1 MFSFLSVIS
10 AGVKI
15 TTTVSIIIVGISMAA
30 SGVWLIKHSSDIT
43 EIVQKFNDL
52 HGVAISIR
60 NSELGLGLFDS
71 DTAETDEREQSDALE
86 LSLKSLTDTV
96 T

>member
-1 MFSFLSVIS
+1 
-10 AGVKI
+10 
-15 TTTVSIIIVGISMAA
+15 MAA
-30 SGVWLIKHSSDIT
+30 SGVWLMKHSSDIT
-43 EIVQKFNDL
+43 QIVQKFHDL

-60 NSELGLGLFDS
+60 DSDLGLDLFDS
-71 DTAETDEREQSDALE
+71 DTKQSEVEVCHESVETDEREQSDALE